1 VQQYDPRMTLD
12 ELCAEAK
19 GLTPRAA
26 NMASVML
33 RMVGPMSS
41 GWHAALVHSLELAAC
56 SDAPL
61 APNEIEDVLN
71 AAIHPEK
78 RADWLHD
85 NDDFVLA
92 HRYVVNAHLAAEKWK
107 SIVMTLLDEENDNS
121 RH

>member
-1 VQQYDPRMTLD
+1 MTLD

-26 NMASVML
+26 SMAAVML
-33 RMVGPMSS
+33 RIVSPMSS
-41 GWHAALVHSLELAAC
+41 AWHATLARSVGLAARG
-56 SDAPL
+56 DTPFAPS
-61 APNEIEDVLN
+61 EIEDVLY

-78 RADWLHD
+78 GADWLLD
-85 NDDFVLA
+85 NDDFALA

-107 SIVMTLLDEENDNS
+107 SIVMTLLDDENDNS

>member
-1 VQQYDPRMTLD
+1 MTLD

-19 GLTPRAA
+19 GLAPRSAS
-26 NMASVML
+26 MASVML

-41 GWHAALVHSLELAAC
+41 VWNAALARSLELAAR

-61 APNEIEDVLN
+61 APSEIKDVLY

-78 RADWLHD
+78 RSDWLLD

-92 HRYVVNAHLAAEKWK
+92 HRYVVNAHLAAENWK
-107 SIVMTLLDEENDNS
+107 SIVMTLLDDEGNNA